1 MPPFLIPAAFIFGG
15 YVALRGIEAGIKA
28 VHNFYYTPAP
38 DAAEG
43 TAAPATETP
52 AASPTEPSAD
62 APAEAAPTSAAN
74 EENASAEAVAQ
85 EIQDLGR
92 GLEELAAELAAAQ
105 MSSAVHAWFLAGKAL
120 RAAALPALG
129 DAWVTYR
136 EAYNTC
142 LTFGLSEDTLT
153 AITEDFRENE
163 EYLGGFAQAH
173 FADCAEGVGCAERG
187 DLSAGELDSVRRH
200 TACLEECM
208 RRMSAPADKLARVS
222 ALVARLDAVVAAPA
236 ASARTPLDETRD
248 AYVAATT
255 AAYAYAATALARMSV
270 TQRKHA
276 EELLARL
283 EETEGYFWNLG
294 GDAAAEADHV
304 KKGAEAKR
312 LLTKRISK
320 ARKG

>member
-1 MPPFLIPAAFIFGG
+1 MAPFIIPVALVAGG
-15 YVALRGIEAGIKA
+15 YAVGRGIEAGVKA
-28 VHNFYYTPAP
+28 LYNFYYVPAP
-38 DAAEG
+38 TTAEG
-43 TAAPATETP
+43 TATPATETP

-92 GLEELAAELAAAQ
+92 GLEELEAEFAAAQ
-105 MSSAVHAWFLAGKAL
+105 ASSAVHAWFLAGKAL

-129 DAWVTYR
+129 DAWVAYR

-163 EYLGGFAQAH
+163 EYLGGFIQAH

-255 AAYAYAATALARMSV
+255 AAYQYVATATARLSA

-276 EELLARL
+276 EGLL
-283 EETEGYFWNLG
+283 ETLDAAEQAFCEAG
-294 GDAAAEADHV
+294 GDDAVAMT
-304 KKGAEAKR
+304 KGADARR
-312 LLTKRISK
+312 LLTKRISM